1 MLHLAKRALTLI
13 LPSLPRLK
21 PLRLLPFLAS
31 VLFLAVAPVRAEI
44 VLTDLKGR
52 TIALEKPARRL
63 LVDDGRMI
71 LALSFLTDDP
81 VGILAAWPHDVD
93 RFGRGLYEAYRQE
106 FPLIETL
113 PKSSSNAQDLF
124 VEQVLA
130 AKPDLVVLSI
140 FSHPAE
146 QQIAQLAEAGI
157 AVIFVDFVADPF
169 DNTDRSLTVLGEAI
183 GRQNQAA
190 RVVTYRQAQK
200 KLISERLAEN
210 SLPSRPVVFL
220 EAHASTSEP
229 CCNSPGTGNIGRFID
244 FLDARNIGDIL
255 KGRPFGQI
263 SLEYAVAS
271 RPDVYIASGGE
282 YMAERGGLLIGP
294 TYEKAKTAETLHLL
308 LDRAGFQQLP
318 AVRTGNVHGISQQV
332 FNSPL
337 DLLALELVAKWVH
350 PQLFADLDIE
360 KTRRVLNEMMA
371 IPLTGNYWTN

>member
-1 MLHLAKRALTLI
+1 MLRIATRALTL
-13 LPSLPRLK
+13 LFLGRPRFK
-21 PLRLLPFLAS
+21 ALRLLPLFAAAF
-31 VLFLAVAPVRAEI
+31 FLAVAPARAKI

-52 TIALEKPARRL
+52 TVALEKPASRL

-93 RFGRGLYEAYRQE
+93 RFGRGLYEAYRQK
-106 FPLIETL
+106 FPHIETL

-157 AVIFVDFVADPF
+157 AVVFVDFVADPF
-169 DNTDRSLTVLGEAI
+169 DNTDTSLAILGEAI
-183 GRQNQAA
+183 GKQDQAA
-190 RVVTYRQAQK
+190 KVVAFRKAQK
-200 KLISERLAEN
+200 KLISDRLADN
-210 SLPSRPVVFL
+210 RPANRPVVFL

-244 FLDARNIGDIL
+244 FLGARNIGDVL

-263 SLEYAVAS
+263 NLEYAVAS
-271 RPDVYIASGGE
+271 RPGVYIASGGE
-282 YMAERGGLLIGP
+282 YMAERNGLLIGP
-294 TYEKAKTAETLHLL
+294 AYDKAKTAETLQLL
-308 LDRAGFQQLP
+308 LDRTGFQQLP
-318 AVRTGNVHGISQQV
+318 AVKNGNVHGISQQV

-350 PQLFADLDIE
+350 PRLFADLDIE
-360 KTRRVLNEMMA
+360 ETRRVLNGMMA
-371 IPLTGNYWTN
+371 IPLTGNYWTD